1 MAAEIAEQP
10 DAVGRTVEALWPLRG
25 ALAELGAGA
34 RHVLFLA
41 RGSSDNAATYG
52 RYLCEVHAGR
62 AASLGAPSLATHYR
76 AGTDLAGVLAVG
88 LSQSG
93 ETEEIVAALRW
104 AAERGARTVAVTNA
118 AGSALATAAD
128 LALVTAAGRERA
140 VPATKTY
147 TTQLAAL
154 AVLAAA
160 LGPPDHAF
168 DAALARVPAAIAAML
183 ATAAEAEKLAATL
196 AAARAGIGGPGGSR
210 SEMGPAP
217 QEPAAPTSAV
227 APPAGQ
233 PAVAPRR
240 TGTVAPLAG
249 GMVVSGRGL
258 AYSTALE
265 LALKLEETCY
275 LPAIGLSHADLVHGP
290 IAVLGPGTP
299 ALLVA
304 AGDGPVLPGMTALA
318 RSVARRGGRAYGIGG
333 DDAFKAAC
341 AAALPGPDLPEALAP
356 MALVVPGQLLV
367 EALARRLGLDPDR
380 PRGLTKVTQTGGPA
394 QEPHGGGGSS

>member
-10 DAVGRTVEALWPLRG
+10 EAVARTLDALRPLRG
-25 ALAELGAGA
+25 GLAGLAAGA

-52 RYLCEVHAGR
+52 RYLCEVQAGR

-76 AGTDLAGVLAVG
+76 ARTDLSGVLAVA

-93 ETEEIVAALRW
+93 ETGEIVDALRW

-118 AGSALATAAD
+118 EGSTLARTAE
-128 LALVTAAGRERA
+128 LALVTRAGTERA

-160 LGPPDHAF
+160 LGPDDPAF
-168 DAALARVPAAIAAML
+168 DAALARAPEAIAGL
-183 ATAAEAEKLAATL
+183 LDTRE
-196 AAARAGIGGPGGSR
+196 AAAALAGELAGIR
-210 SEMGPAP
+210 
-217 QEPAAPTSAV
+217 
-227 APPAGQ
+227 
-233 PAVAPRR
+233 
-240 TGTVAPLAG
+240 
-249 GMVVSGRGL
+249 GMVVSGRGF

-265 LALKLEETCY
+265 LALKLKETCY
-275 LPAIGLSHADLVHGP
+275 LTAIGLSHADLEHGP
-290 IAVLGPGTP
+290 IAVVGPGTP

-318 RSVARRGGRAYGIGG
+318 RSVAERGGRAYGIGG
-333 DDAFKAAC
+333 DAAFRGAC
-341 AAALPGPDLPEALAP
+341 AATLPGPALPEPLAP
-356 MALVVPGQLLV
+356 LALVVPGQLLV
-367 EALARRLGLDPDR
+367 EALARRLGFDPDR
-380 PRGLTKVTQTGGPA
+380 PRGLTKVTQTGG
-394 QEPHGGGGSS
+394 

>member
-1 MAAEIAEQP
+1 VTTRMAAEIAEQP
-10 DAVGRTVEALWPLRG
+10 EAVRRTVEALWPLRP

-52 RYLCEVHAGR
+52 RYLCEIHAGR

-76 AGTDLAGVLAVG
+76 AGTDLGGVLAVG

-104 AAERGARTVAVTNA
+104 AAGRGARTVAVTNA
-118 AGSALATAAD
+118 AGSALVDAAD

-147 TTQLAAL
+147 TTQLVAL
-154 AVLAAA
+154 AVLASA
-160 LGPPDHAF
+160 LGPDDRSF
-168 DAALARVPAAIAAML
+168 DAAMARVPEAIAAML
-183 ATAAEAEKLAATL
+183 DTAPDAERLAATL
-196 AAARAGIGGPGGSR
+196 AAPGR
-210 SEMGPAP
+210 RDAP
-217 QEPAAPTSAV
+217 
-227 APPAGQ
+227 
-233 PAVAPRR
+233 
-240 TGTVAPLAG
+240 
-249 GMVVSGRGL
+249 MIVSGRGL

-290 IAVLGPGTP
+290 IAMLGPGTP

-304 AGDGPVLPGMTALA
+304 AGDGPVLSGMTALA
-318 RSVARRGGRAYGIGG
+318 RSVAERGGRAYGIGG
-333 DDAFKAAC
+333 DGAFRAAC
-341 AAALPGPDLPEALAP
+341 EAALPGPDLPEALAP
-356 MALVVPGQLLV
+356 MALVVPCQLLV
-367 EALARRLGLDPDR
+367 EALARRLGLDPDQ
-380 PRGLTKVTQTGGPA
+380 PRGLTKITQTGTP
-394 QEPHGGGGSS
+394 

>member
-10 DAVGRTVEALWPLRG
+10 EAVGRTLDALRPLRP

-34 RHVLFLA
+34 RQVLFLA

-62 AASLGAPSLATHYR
+62 AASLGAPSLATHYHAR
-76 AGTDLAGVLAVG
+76 TDLGGVLAVG

-104 AAERGARTVAVTNA
+104 AAERGARTVAVSNA
-118 AGSALATAAD
+118 AGSALAEAAD

-154 AVLAAA
+154 AVLASA
-160 LGPPDHAF
+160 LGPADQAF
-168 DAALARVPAAIAAML
+168 DAAMAGVPDAIAAML
-183 ATAAEAEKLAATL
+183 ATAGPADELAAML
-196 AAARAGIGGPGGSR
+196 AASRQGGPGGA
-210 SEMGPAP
+210 G
-217 QEPAAPTSAV
+217 V
-227 APPAGQ
+227 APGWS
-233 PAVAPRR
+233 
-240 TGTVAPLAG
+240 G
-249 GMVVSGRGL
+249 GLVVSGRGL

-304 AGDGPVLPGMTALA
+304 AGDGPVLPGMTELA
-318 RSVARRGGRAYGIGG
+318 RSVAQRGGRAYGIGG
-333 DDAFKAAC
+333 DGAFKAAC
-341 AAALPGPDLPEALAP
+341 SFALPGPDLPEALAP
-356 MALVVPGQLLV
+356 MALVVPGQLMV
-367 EALARRLGLDPDR
+367 EALARRLGLDPDQ
-380 PRGLTKVTQTGGPA
+380 PRGLTKVTQTDGQP
-394 QEPHGGGGSS
+394 

>member
-1 MAAEIAEQP
+1 MSGDAMGAGSGMTIMAAEIGQQP
-10 DAVGRTVEALWPLRG
+10 EAVARTLDALRP
-25 ALAELGAGA
+25 ARAELARLGAAA

-52 RYLCEVHAGR
+52 RYLCEIRAGH
-62 AASLGAPSLATHYR
+62 AASLGAPSLATHYKAR
-76 AGTDLAGVLAVG
+76 TDLHGVLAVA

-104 AAERGARTVAVTNA
+104 AARQGARTVAVTNG
-118 AGSALATAAD
+118 AGSALANAAD
-128 LALVTAAGRERA
+128 VALVTVAGSERA
-140 VPATKTY
+140 VPATQTY

-160 LGPPDHAF
+160 LGPADPGF
-168 DAALARVPAAIAAML
+168 DAALDRTPAAIAAML
-183 ATAAEAEKLAATL
+183 GTAP
-196 AAARAGIGGPGGSR
+196 AAADLATQLAGPPPDAPREPGG
-210 SEMGPAP
+210 G
-217 QEPAAPTSAV
+217 T
-227 APPAGQ
+227 AGS
-233 PAVAPRR
+233 
-240 TGTVAPLAG
+240 PLDR

-304 AGDGPVLPGMTALA
+304 AGDGPVLPGMTDLALA
-318 RSVARRGGRAYGIGG
+318 VGRRGGRAYGIGG
-333 DDAFKAAC
+333 DGAFRAAC
-341 AAALPGPDLPEALAP
+341 VAALPGPDLPETLAP
-356 MALVVPGQLLV
+356 LALVVPGQLLV
-367 EALARRLGLDPDR
+367 EALARQLGLDPDR
-380 PRGLTKVTQTGGPA
+380 PRGLTKVTQTDQPGTG
-394 QEPHGGGGSS
+394 

>member
-10 DAVGRTVEALWPLRG
+10 AAVRRTVDAMWPLRP

-76 AGTDLAGVLAVG
+76 AGTDLGGVLAVG

-118 AGSALATAAD
+118 AGSALADAAD

-160 LGPPDHAF
+160 LGPQDREF
-168 DAALARVPAAIAAML
+168 DAALARAPDAITAML
-183 ATAAEAEKLAATL
+183 DTAGAAEELAATL
-196 AAARAGIGGPGGSR
+196 AAT
-210 SEMGPAP
+210 EK
-217 QEPAAPTSAV
+217 V
-227 APPAGQ
+227 L
-233 PAVAPRR
+233 R
-240 TGTVAPLAG
+240 T

-290 IAVLGPGTP
+290 IAMLGPGTP

-318 RSVARRGGRAYGIGG
+318 RSVAERGARAYGIGG
-333 DDAFKAAC
+333 DGAFRAAC
-341 AAALPGPDLPEALAP
+341 SAALPGPDLPEALTP
-356 MALVVPGQLLV
+356 LALVVPGQLLV
-367 EALARRLGLDPDR
+367 EALARRLGLDPDQ
-380 PRGLTKVTQTGGPA
+380 PRGLTKVTQTGAP
-394 QEPHGGGGSS
+394 

>member
-1 MAAEIAEQP
+1 MTIMAAEIAQQP
-10 DAVGRTVEALWPLRG
+10 EAVARTLDALRP
-25 ALAELGAGA
+25 ARAELARLGANA

-76 AGTDLAGVLAVG
+76 ARTDLDGVLAVA

-104 AAERGARTVAVTNA
+104 AAGQGARTVAVTNG

-128 LALVTAAGRERA
+128 VALVTVAGSERA

-154 AVLAAA
+154 AVLASA
-160 LGPPDHAF
+160 LGPADPGF
-168 DAALARVPAAIAAML
+168 DATLARTPAAIDAML
-183 ATAAEAEKLAATL
+183 GTGPAAAELAAQL
-196 AAARAGIGGPGGSR
+196 AGSGQSEVGHRRAS
-210 SEMGPAP
+210 S
-217 QEPAAPTSAV
+217 
-227 APPAGQ
+227 APPRVSEGA
-233 PAVAPRR
+233 
-240 TGTVAPLAG
+240 
-249 GMVVSGRGL
+249 MVVSGRGL

-304 AGDGPVLPGMTALA
+304 AGDGPVLPGMTDLA
-318 RSVARRGGRAYGIGG
+318 VAVGRRGGRAYGIGG
-333 DDAFKAAC
+333 DSAFQAAC
-341 AAALPGPDLPEALAP
+341 MAALPGPDLPETLAP
-356 MALVVPGQLLV
+356 LALVVPGQLLV

-380 PRGLTKVTQTGGPA
+380 PRGLTKVTQTDNPGAG
-394 QEPHGGGGSS
+394 

>member
-1 MAAEIAEQP
+1 MTIMAAEIAQQP
-10 DAVGRTVEALWPLRG
+10 EAVAHTLDALRP
-25 ALAELGAGA
+25 ARAELARLGADA

-62 AASLGAPSLATHYR
+62 AASLGAPSLATHYQAR
-76 AGTDLAGVLAVG
+76 TDLDGVLAVA

-104 AAERGARTVAVTNA
+104 AAGRGARTVAVTNG

-128 LALVTAAGRERA
+128 VALVTVAGSERA

-154 AVLAAA
+154 AVLASA
-160 LGPPDHAF
+160 LGQADPGF
-168 DAALARVPAAIAAML
+168 DAALDRTPAAIAAML
-183 ATAAEAEKLAATL
+183 DTGPAAADLAAQL
-196 AAARAGIGGPGGSR
+196 AGRPPDRPGESR
-210 SEMGPAP
+210 GEAP
-217 QEPAAPTSAV
+217 
-227 APPAGQ
+227 GQ
-233 PAVAPRR
+233 QGAE
-240 TGTVAPLAG
+240 GQHLSG

-304 AGDGPVLPGMTALA
+304 AGDGPVLPGMTDLALA
-318 RSVARRGGRAYGIGG
+318 VGRRGGRAYGIGG
-333 DDAFKAAC
+333 DSAFRAAC
-341 AAALPGPDLPEALAP
+341 LAALPGPDLPETLAP
-356 MALVVPGQLLV
+356 LALVVPGQLLV
-367 EALARRLGLDPDR
+367 EALARQLGLDPDR
-380 PRGLTKVTQTGGPA
+380 PRGLTKVTQTDNPGAG
-394 QEPHGGGGSS
+394 

>member
-1 MAAEIAEQP
+1 MTIMAAEIAEQP
-10 DAVGRTVEALWPLRG
+10 EAVARTLDALRPARTE
-25 ALAELGAGA
+25 LARLGANA
-34 RHVLFLA
+34 RQVLFLA

-76 AGTDLAGVLAVG
+76 ARTNLDGVLAVA

-93 ETEEIVAALRW
+93 ETEEIVEALRW
-104 AAERGARTVAVTNA
+104 AARQGARTVAVTNG
-118 AGSALATAAD
+118 AGSALTTAAD
-128 LALVTAAGRERA
+128 VALVTVAGSERA

-154 AVLAAA
+154 AVLASA
-160 LGPPDHAF
+160 LGPADPDF
-168 DAALARVPAAIAAML
+168 DATLARTPAAIAAML
-183 ATAAEAEKLAATL
+183 GTGPAAADLAAQL
-196 AAARAGIGGPGGSR
+196 AGPPPGPHGGAGGASDRPWN
-210 SEMGPAP
+210 
-217 QEPAAPTSAV
+217 
-227 APPAGQ
+227 
-233 PAVAPRR
+233 
-240 TGTVAPLAG
+240 G

-304 AGDGPVLPGMTALA
+304 AGDGPVLPGMTDLA
-318 RSVARRGGRAYGIGG
+318 AAVGRRGGRAYGIGG
-333 DDAFKAAC
+333 DSAFQAAC
-341 AAALPGPDLPEALAP
+341 AAALPGPDLPETLAP
-356 MALVVPGQLLV
+356 LALVVPGQLLV
-367 EALARRLGLDPDR
+367 EALARQLGLDPDR
-380 PRGLTKVTQTGGPA
+380 PRGLTKVTQTDDPRPA
-394 QEPHGGGGSS
+394 